1 MQPGDRLNQY
11 IERRQKLAWL
21 ALAWERAWPALAPL
35 VGVIGLFAAVA
46 LMDVLP
52 ALTGWGHVAVL
63 VLFALAALAALV
75 WMVRYWQRPTAG
87 EARRRLETAS
97 DLPHRPLAV
106 LDDDLVTLGDM
117 GSRALWEAHRRRA
130 ADALAGL
137 KVGWPHPRLPAMDPN
152 GFRAIVFLAVAVGLA
167 VGWSEPGARLARAV
181 TPDFSG
187 PAGVPAEL
195 EAWINPPSYTDLAP
209 FPLAWPA
216 TGETVQVPT
225 GAKLLARLYGGKGI
239 AVLRTD
245 DDPTA
250 APIEFRQAD
259 ALNHEIEYELT
270 EGSRLRVMQGETVVA
285 DWPIEIVPDLPP
297 TAEIAKPPSATNQ
310 MALRLDSR
318 ATDDYGIASLHA
330 RIELAEAAAA
340 ETAGEP
346 LLIDLP
352 LPGVNAREAAEPSFH
367 DLTAHPWAGLK
378 VRVQLVAEDEIGQKG
393 LSEPV
398 ETTLPAREFSHPVAR
413 ALIEQRRILA
423 QRGDDARAPVMLAL
437 SAISTGPETFDND
450 ITVYMTLRSAI
461 GRLRY
466 DKTQT
471 AIPETQEL
479 LWQAALRLEDGR
491 LSLAQRDLRRAQQA
505 LMDALARDAD
515 EAEIQRLMDE
525 LQEAIDK
532 YLQAM
537 AEQAM
542 RQAERGEEPGEMDP
556 NAQTLS
562 QEDLKRMLDRARE
575 LAQLG
580 AKDAAR
586 EMLQQLQEML
596 ENLQAGRM
604 QQMPEQA
611 QGMQQ
616 QMQELGDLMR
626 QQQELLDETYRES
639 QRNRQGQMRQ
649 GRRGQQ
655 QQGQQNQRGR
665 QGQRQPGAEG
675 QDPSGESGEQPGRF
689 GDMAGDQEGLR
700 ERLAEILRQLNE
712 AGAGVPDA
720 LGRAEEH
727 MGGAR
732 DSLRRG
738 EPGSAAQ
745 DQTRALDELAQGMR
759 GMAEELA
766 RQMGDGEDGEGDFE
780 AREED
785 PLGRTTNSGGV
796 DTSRVE
802 IPTQSDLQRAREILN
817 ELRRRAGERGRPEI
831 ELDYIDRLLRRF

>member
-11 IERRQKLAWL
+11 VERRQKLAWL

-35 VGVIGLFAAVA
+35 VGVIGLFVAVA
-46 LMDVLP
+46 LMDILP
-52 ALTGWGHVAVL
+52 ALAGWLHVAVL
-63 VLFALAALAALV
+63 AVFALAAVAAIV
-75 WMVRYWQRPTAG
+75 WMVRYWRRPTDA

-130 ADALAGL
+130 AAALAGL
-137 KVGWPHPRLPAMDPN
+137 KVGWPRPRLPAMDPN
-152 GFRAIVFLAVAVGLA
+152 GLRAIVFLALAVGLT
-167 VGWSEPGARLARAV
+167 VGWAEPGPRLARAL

-195 EAWINPPSYTDLAP
+195 EAWINPPSYTDMAP

-216 TGETVQVPT
+216 TGDTVKVPT
-225 GAKLLARLYGGKGI
+225 GAKLLARLYGGQGV
-239 AVLRTD
+239 ALLRLG
-245 DDPTA
+245 DDPAA
-250 APIEFRQAD
+250 APVEFRQAD
-259 ALNHEIEYELT
+259 TLNREIEHELT
-270 EGSRLRVMQGETVVA
+270 EGTRLRVMQGEAVVA

-297 TAEIAKPPSATNQ
+297 VVTFAKPPSATKQ
-310 MALRLDSR
+310 MALRLDHE
-318 ATDDYGIASLHA
+318 ATDDYGLASLHA
-330 RIELAEAAAA
+330 RIELADEAAPEAG
-340 ETAGEP
+340 GEP
-346 LLIDLP
+346 LRLDLP
-352 LPGVNAREAAEPSFH
+352 LPGINAREAGEPSFH

-378 VRVQLVAEDEIGQKG
+378 VRVQLVAEDEIEQRGV
-393 LSEPV
+393 SEAV
-398 ETTLPAREFSHPVAR
+398 ETVLPAREFTHPVAR
-413 ALIEQRRILA
+413 ALIEQRRILN
-423 QRGDDARAPVMLAL
+423 RGDESRGPVILAL
-437 SAISTGPETFDND
+437 SAISTGPDTFDHD
-450 ITVYMTLRSAI
+450 LTVYMTLRSAI

-466 DKTQT
+466 DRTAT

-479 LWQAALRLEDGR
+479 LWQGALRLEDGR

-525 LQEAIDK
+525 LQNAIDK

-542 RQAERGEEPGEMDP
+542 RQAEQGQEPGEMDP
-556 NAQTLS
+556 NAKTLN
-562 QEDLKRMLDRARE
+562 QDDLKRMLDRARE

-586 EMLQQLQEML
+586 EMLRQLQEML

-604 QQMPEQA
+604 QQMPQQA
-611 QGMQQ
+611 EGMQQ

-626 QQQELLDETYRES
+626 KQQELLDKTYRES
-639 QRNRQGQMRQ
+639 QRGREGQMRQ
-649 GRRGQQ
+649 GRRGEQP
-655 QQGQQNQRGR
+655 GQQNQRGR
-665 QGQRQPGAEG
+665 KGQRQPGADG
-675 QDPSGESGEQPGRF
+675 QDPSGQPGEQPGSL
-689 GDMAGDQEGLR
+689 GDMAGNQEALR
-700 ERLAEILRQLNE
+700 QRLAEILRQLNE
-712 AGAGVPDA
+712 AGAGAPNA
-720 LGRAEEH
+720 LGRAEQH

-732 DSLRRG
+732 DALRQG
-738 EPGSAAQ
+738 QPGPAAQ
-745 DQTRALDELAQGMR
+745 DQTKALDELAQGMR

-766 RQMGDGEDGEGDFE
+766 RQMGDGEDGEGNYE

-802 IPTQSDLQRAREILN
+802 IPTQSDLQRAREILD
-817 ELRRRAGERGRPEI
+817 ELRRRAGERGRPDF
-831 ELDYIDRLLRRF
+831 ELDYIERLLRRF